1 VFVADSAGTTGY
13 SVRGGRLHP
22 AWSDGTPGTSPVIAG
37 GLLYVYDM
45 QHGVLN
51 VRNPFTGRVDMALQ
65 AGPGHWQSPIV
76 VGGRI
81 ILADG
86 NYMSPG
92 AANIFIYH
100 LPTVR

>member
-1 VFVADSAGTTGY
+1 
-13 SVRGGRLHP
+13 
-22 AWSDGTPGTSPVIAG
+22 VIAG

-45 QHGVLN
+45 QDGVLN
-51 VRNPFTGRVDMALQ
+51 VRNPVTGHVDRALP
-65 AGPGHWQSPIV
+65 AGPGHWNSPIV

-92 AANIFIYH
+92 SANIFIYH
-100 LPTVR
+100 LPSVK